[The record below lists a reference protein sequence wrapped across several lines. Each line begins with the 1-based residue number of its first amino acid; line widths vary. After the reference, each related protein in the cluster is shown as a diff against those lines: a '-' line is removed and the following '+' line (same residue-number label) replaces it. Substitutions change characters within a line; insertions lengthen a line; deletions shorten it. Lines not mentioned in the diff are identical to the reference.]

1 MSSLASAFRCI
12 GDNMAVPALVNI
24 FEASLTLRTKIC
36 KNIIHFTNT
45 IMKNRRQIKGEQNL
59 KYNMTIQKKNDD
71 CDILNDIIESVTLVQ
86 LMDLLG
92 NVNHYI
98 IIVGY
103 WIFDSKYKKR
113 LFLIQ

>member
-1 MSSLASAFRCI
+1 
-12 GDNMAVPALVNI
+12 
-24 FEASLTLRTKIC
+24 
-36 KNIIHFTNT
+36 
-45 IMKNRRQIKGEQNL
+45 MKNRRQIKGEQNL

-71 CDILNDIIESVTLVQ
+71 CDILNDIIESVTLVH

-103 WIFDSKYKKR
+103 WIFDYNYKKI